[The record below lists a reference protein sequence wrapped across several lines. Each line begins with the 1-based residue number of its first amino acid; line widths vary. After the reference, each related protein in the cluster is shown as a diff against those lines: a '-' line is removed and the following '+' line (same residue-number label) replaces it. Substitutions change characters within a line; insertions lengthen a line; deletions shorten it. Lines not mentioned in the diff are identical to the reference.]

1 MVNIARISIVSLTF
15 ITVFALSIA
24 AFYAF
29 FTICDLAN
37 LNRVFRTLGAGALGG
52 AWFITNRWAI
62 DFVKKHFEAR
72 K

>member
-1 MVNIARISIVSLTF
+1 MVSIARQSLIALTF
-15 ITVFALSIA
+15 ITVFVFSCA

-37 LNRVFRTLGAGALGG
+37 LNRVFRALGAGALGG
-52 AWFITNRWAI
+52 AWWITNGWAI
-62 DFVKKHFEAR
+62 DFVKKRFEAR